1 MTSTRAERAHKRLQF
16 GKAATGSHVRQ
27 LLLPAFRFKGWVQ
40 PIAPYLCGADLLPVH
55 TARGH
60 IPHCCGGL
68 VSRSGRE
75 RLRQA
80 DLLSV
85 FGDDTPECD
94 GTDHACCWE
103 GPGACGQLDLS
114 LWQALG
120 EDLQEKIGDFK
131 NVLCALVPGLHNP

>member
-1 MTSTRAERAHKRLQF
+1 MGTSLTAV
-16 GKAATGSHVRQ
+16 AAWFPGQAGNGCVRQ
-27 LLLPAFRFKGWVQ
+27 
-40 PIAPYLCGADLLPVH
+40 I
-55 TARGH
+55 
-60 IPHCCGGL
+60 
-68 VSRSGRE
+68 S
-75 RLRQA
+75 
-80 DLLSV
+80 LSV
-85 FGDDTPECD
+85 FGDDTAECD